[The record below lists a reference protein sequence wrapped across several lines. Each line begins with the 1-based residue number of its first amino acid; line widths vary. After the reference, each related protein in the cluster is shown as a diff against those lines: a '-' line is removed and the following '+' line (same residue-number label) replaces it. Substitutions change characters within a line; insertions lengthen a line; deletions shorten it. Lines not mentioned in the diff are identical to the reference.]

1 MRYLLIIT
9 ACMLALHCSET
20 PDKGPTSNTHTKD
33 WALVPFQ
40 KVDSS
45 NPVMG
50 PGTGVFFSPL
60 FKKEIRWEQK
70 DVFNPAAVVR
80 GNKIYMLYRAEDTV
94 GRYAGVSRIGLAESS
109 DGIHF
114 TRHPVPVLH
123 PKEDSF
129 KMYEWEGGCE
139 DPRVVED
146 SSGTYF
152 MTYTAYDGN
161 VARML
166 VASSNDLLNWT
177 KHGSVFSKAFE
188 GKYVNKWS
196 KSGSIV
202 SRYRD
207 DGKIVAEKING
218 KYWMYWGDVNIWAA
232 TSDDL
237 INWTPVLYEDGEGPE
252 IPLRRN
258 AGEIAEVKIV
268 FGPRQGKFDSDLVEP
283 GPPAMITDKGILLIY
298 NSRNIPSIGDPTLA
312 EGTYSVSQILMDHKN
327 PVRVIDRMESW
338 FLKPDQP
345 YEMTGQIN
353 HVCFAEGLVRFKN
366 KWFLYYG
373 TADSKIGVAIKE

>member
-1 MRYLLIIT
+1 MPI
-9 ACMLALHCSET
+9 LAL
-20 PDKGPTSNTHTKD
+20 
-33 WALVPFQ
+33 
-40 KVDSS
+40 
-45 NPVMG
+45 
-50 PGTGVFFSPL
+50 
-60 FKKEIRWEQK
+60 
-70 DVFNPAAVVR
+70 
-80 GNKIYMLYRAEDTV
+80 
-94 GRYAGVSRIGLAESS
+94 
-109 DGIHF
+109 
-114 TRHPVPVLH
+114 
-123 PKEDSF
+123 
-129 KMYEWEGGCE
+129 
-139 DPRVVED
+139 
-146 SSGTYF
+146 
-152 MTYTAYDGN
+152 YD
-161 VARML
+161 
-166 VASSNDLLNWT
+166 
-177 KHGSVFSKAFE
+177 
-188 GKYVNKWS
+188 
-196 KSGSIV
+196 
-202 SRYRD
+202 
-207 DGKIVAEKING
+207 
-218 KYWMYWGDVNIWAA
+218 
-232 TSDDL
+232 
-237 INWTPVLYEDGEGPE
+237 DGEGPE